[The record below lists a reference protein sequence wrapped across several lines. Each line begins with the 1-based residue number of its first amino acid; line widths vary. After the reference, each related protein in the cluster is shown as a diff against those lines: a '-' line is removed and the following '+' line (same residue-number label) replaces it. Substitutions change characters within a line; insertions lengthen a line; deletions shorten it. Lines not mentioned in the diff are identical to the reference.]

1 MSYHSAECT
10 IHYIQNY
17 CKIRIIYIFG
27 KYNASLF
34 AFMLQ
39 QYSASTMVLLAHMV
53 LVLVG
58 IKAYPMDHMALVL

>member
-1 MSYHSAECT
+1 M
-10 IHYIQNY
+10 IN
-17 CKIRIIYIFG
+17 IFAI
-27 KYNASLF
+27 YNASLF
-34 AFMLQ
+34 ALMLQ